1 MDKATDF
8 VKNLSSISGQTSLVF
23 LLLSF
28 ALIFT
33 IHTTNS
39 LRVWHQQIPLINFS
53 LNWGDALLY
62 LSIIYVFLFLVLQ
75 CNDWRR
81 IYLLRCQY
89 PITNI
94 EKTFFAIDVK
104 GNVFL
109 LDMSRK
115 EIRWIEN
122 WQTLSDLLLNGYL
135 IVLFSNG
142 ERARHWS
149 NFTSGKIETEAR
161 KKLKGKLKGRNYKF
175 GKGIRTR
182 GIPGT

>member
-1 MDKATDF
+1 MDKVTNF
-8 VKNLSSISGQTSLVF
+8 IKNLSSISGQTSLVF

-33 IHTTNS
+33 INTTND
-39 LRVWHQQIPLINFS
+39 LKLWYQQIPLINFS
-53 LNWGDALLY
+53 LTWGDALLY
-62 LSIIYVFLFLVLQ
+62 LSIIYIFLFLVMQ
-75 CNDWRR
+75 CIDWIR
-81 IYLLRCQY
+81 IYSLRCQY
-89 PITNI
+89 PITSI

-109 LDMSRK
+109 LDMDKK

-135 IVLFSNG
+135 IVLFSNE
-142 ERARHWS
+142 ERGRHWS
-149 NFTSGKIETEAR
+149 NFTSEEIETEAR